1 MITVELI
8 GKDQILKDL
17 SYVVI
22 AARYGSGWLFIKH
35 RKRGGYELPA
45 GHPDQGESS
54 EAAAARELAE
64 ETGAEDFTIEPVSYY
79 SVDNE
84 TGKQYGRLFLA
95 EVRSLGD
102 ISDITE
108 IEEVRVFSELPP
120 AMSLKEVMTFL
131 FNMAKEYFRYS
142 RH

>member
-1 MITVELI
+1 MITVELT
-8 GKDQILKDL
+8 GAGQMVPEL
-17 SYVVI
+17 SYVVV
-22 AARYGSGWLFIKH
+22 AARYENGWLFIKH

-79 SVDNE
+79 SVDSG

-95 EVRSLGD
+95 EVRSLGE
-102 ISDITE
+102 ISDSTE
-108 IEEVRVFSELPP
+108 IEEVKVFSELPQG
-120 AMSLKEVMTFL
+120 MSLKEVMTFL
-131 FNMAKEYFRYS
+131 FLRAEEFFRYS
-142 RH
+142 RC

>member
-8 GKDQILKDL
+8 GKEQLLQDL

-22 AARYGSGWLFIKH
+22 AARHRSGWLFIKH

-45 GHPDQGESS
+45 GHPDPGESS

-64 ETGAEDFTIEPVSYY
+64 ETGADDFTIEPVSYY
-79 SVDNE
+79 SVDNG
-84 TGKQYGRLFLA
+84 TAKQYGRLFLA
-95 EVRSLGD
+95 DVRSLGE

-131 FNMAKEYFRYS
+131 FQKAEEYFRYT